1 MYNLLD
7 YIKDYEPFEPSSHNI
22 WTEPTFSD
30 FVLKSYT
37 DPSIPGGGQNK
48 EEITRTI
55 SQLMKHIDSPN
66 NLTLLDIGCGPGIHC
81 EYLNNKGFKVT
92 GVDISDKAIELA
104 RKRAQDKN
112 INIEYVCDDIFKF
125 KNIKKYDVII
135 ILYKTYA
142 TFSDDERKT
151 LLNKVDDLLSDNGL
165 LLFDVP
171 LIEEFKNYNEI
182 NVWTTLKG
190 NNIITKQSTLNLV
203 SIKKYPNNILLSNT
217 IYLTEHNDI
226 FSFNDWLKFYSENE
240 IKREITESNFRTIE
254 TSINNNTLLLL
265 NEKK

>member
-1 MYNLLD
+1 MDNLLD
-7 YIKDYEPFEPSSHNI
+7 YIKNYEPFEPSFHNI

-30 FVLKSYT
+30 FVLKSYM

-48 EEITRTI
+48 EEITWTI
-55 SQLMKHIDSPN
+55 SQLMTHITTPT
-66 NLTLLDIGCGPGIHC
+66 NLTLLDIGCGPGINC

-92 GVDISDKAIELA
+92 GVDISNKAIQLA
-104 RKRAQDKN
+104 KKRAQEKN
-112 INIEYVCDDIFKF
+112 FNIEYVCDDIFEF
-125 KNIKKYDVII
+125 KNSQKYDVIV

-142 TFSDDERKT
+142 TFSKDGRKK
-151 LLNKVDDLLSDNGL
+151 LLTKVNNLLSDKGF

-182 NVWTTLKG
+182 NVWTTLKE

-203 SIKKYPNNILLSNT
+203 SIVKYPDNILLSNT
-217 IYLTEHNDI
+217 IYLTEHDGI

-240 IKREITESNFRTIE
+240 IERELTESNFNTIE
-254 TSINNNTLLLL
+254 TNTNNNTLLLL
-265 NEKK
+265 TEKK